1 MLRRMLPP
9 PGPAGMLAA
18 AQIVNSVGDGVYY
31 VCSVLFF
38 SLVVGLPAGQVAAG
52 ITAGWAVGMLASVPL
67 GHLADRR
74 GPRGTAAALAVATGL
89 SIAAFLVVPRT

>member
-18 AQIVNSVGDGVYY
+18 AQIVNSVVTACTN

-52 ITAGWAVGMLASVPL
+52 ISPDHPCWPLSAGTL
-67 GHLADRR
+67 
-74 GPRGTAAALAVATGL
+74 ATGRRL
-89 SIAAFLVVPRT
+89 IGGSAAHAM